1 MTIIIIIV
9 ITIRNIIFSIRNN
22 DLTHYTSIFI
32 VSLIRDRT
40 KTRAEGTVEKNLAQQ
55 RKLLIF

>member
-9 ITIRNIIFSIRNN
+9 ITIRNIIFIIRNYN
-22 DLTHYTSIFI
+22 DLTHYMSIFV

-40 KTRAEGTVEKNLAQQ
+40 KTRAEGTV
-55 RKLLIF
+55 

>member
-22 DLTHYTSIFI
+22 ELTHYMSIFV
-32 VSLIRDRT
+32 VSLI
-40 KTRAEGTVEKNLAQQ
+40 
-55 RKLLIF
+55 